1 MLVWFGLR
9 GRVAACNCTV
19 ARCDFIARFSRAAK
33 PRDKVAR
40 VTSALVTLPARTVR
54 YRSVY
59 VTIRCLSVCQSV
71 CLSRLAP
78 RRAAR
83 LLLWARRPGDQSI
96 NQREIC
102 RAPLYETSRSANS
115 SQWYARSKS
124 TLLCWRDI
132 DRLLHGRRSAAAA
145 PQQTSCS
152 ECHVVI

>member
-1 MLVWFGLR
+1 MLSFCKKLNYSQQYLAISRVGVVWFTR
-9 GRVAACNCTV
+9 QSRTCNGTV

-54 YRSVY
+54 HRSVY

-78 RRAAR
+78 RRAAG
-83 LLLWARRPGDQSI
+83 LLLWARRPGD
-96 NQREIC
+96 
-102 RAPLYETSRSANS
+102 
-115 SQWYARSKS
+115 
-124 TLLCWRDI
+124 I
-132 DRLLHGRRSAAAA
+132 DRLLHVRRSAAAA

>member
-1 MLVWFGLR
+1 MLSFCKKLNYSQQYRYQSCWCGLFTR
-9 GRVAACNCTV
+9 QSRTCNCTV

-78 RRAAR
+78 RRAAG
-83 LLLWARRPGDQSI
+83 LLLWARRPGD
-96 NQREIC
+96 
-102 RAPLYETSRSANS
+102 
-115 SQWYARSKS
+115 
-124 TLLCWRDI
+124 I
-132 DRLLHGRRSAAAA
+132 DRLLHVRRSAAAA